1 MALVV
6 DENTYVT
13 EAEATSYFDS
23 KYGFTLWAAETD
35 KDGALQSAAQQLDTQ
50 CTWYGYPVDTNQD
63 RAFPRTPD
71 ADPTPQEVKDAQ
83 CEIAYAI
90 VETGSTVTDGGD
102 ALTKLKAGSVEL
114 EFKATSTGNPLV
126 NSLTTSLLSQFGLC
140 MGGGGTKLVPMERS

>member
-13 EAEATSYFDS
+13 EAEATAYFAAR
-23 KYGFTLWAAETD
+23 YGFSEWVAETN
-35 KDGALQSAAQQLDTQ
+35 KEGALISAAQQLDIGCQ
-50 CTWYGYPVDTNQD
+50 WFGYPVDDDQLL
-63 RAFPRTPD
+63 AFPRLPD
-71 ADPTPQEVKDAQ
+71 ADPTPQAVKDAQ
-83 CEIAYAI
+83 CEIAYKI
-90 VETGSTVTDGGD
+90 VETGETTTDGGD

-140 MGGGGTKLVPMERS
+140 MGGGGTKLVPMERC